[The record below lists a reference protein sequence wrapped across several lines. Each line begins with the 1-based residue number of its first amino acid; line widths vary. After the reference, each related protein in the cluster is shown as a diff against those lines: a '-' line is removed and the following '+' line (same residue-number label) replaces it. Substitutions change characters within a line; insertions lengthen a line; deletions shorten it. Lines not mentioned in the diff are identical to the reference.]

1 MVDVGIRK
9 TYRYQERKDEESMD
23 IMSVEFWTALLSIIL
38 IDLVLAGDNAIV
50 IGLAAR
56 NVPKEDQKKVII
68 WGTVGAIAV
77 RVVATLLVVYLL
89 MIPGL
94 RLVGGLALLWIAY
107 KLMVDEKDHEIS
119 AGNQMWAAIR
129 TIIIADAMMG
139 LDNVL
144 AVAGAAG
151 ESFLLV
157 ILGLAISVP
166 IMVWGSTI
174 ILKLTTRYP
183 VVITIGAAVLTWT
196 ASKMIVEE
204 PLIHHWFA
212 NNMLKYGFEIIVV
225 ILIIGLGLWT
235 KKKNDDKQK
244 RKPVQVKMAD

>member
-1 MVDVGIRK
+1 
-9 TYRYQERKDEESMD
+9 MD

>member
-1 MVDVGIRK
+1 
-9 TYRYQERKDEESMD
+9 MD

-212 NNMLKYGFEIIVV
+212 NNVLKYGFEIIVV